1 MVEDMKQSEDAST
14 QATRIFES
22 FNDRFDE
29 VLAAINNTEKRLDF
43 GSKSKFEPL

>member
-1 MVEDMKQSEDAST
+1 MVEDMKESGNAST
-14 QATRIFES
+14 QATRIFDT

-43 GSKSKFEPL
+43 GSKSKF